1 MERPAEV
8 EQAIL
13 AMPPG
18 DLDAHLLRPMADGEP
33 HAHRGTC
40 VAPALAW
47 LLGDGMFCVKSLSR
61 HATHMCQTHGEPG

>member
-1 MERPAEV
+1 MEWPTEV

-33 HAHRGTC
+33 HAHKLTC
-40 VAPALAW
+40 IAPALAF
-47 LLGDGMFCVKSLSR
+47 LLCDGVFCSKSVR
-61 HATHMCQTHGEPG
+61 RQAIHMCQSCSKPA